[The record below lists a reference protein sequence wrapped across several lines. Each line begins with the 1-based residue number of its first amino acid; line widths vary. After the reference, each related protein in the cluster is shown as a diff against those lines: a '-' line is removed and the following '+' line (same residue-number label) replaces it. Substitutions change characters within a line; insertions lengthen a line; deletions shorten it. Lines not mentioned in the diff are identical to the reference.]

1 MQGRVCKTDILISG
15 LGRILTIVV
24 SISGQ
29 FPEMV

>member
-1 MQGRVCKTDILISG
+1 MQGRVCETDILISG
-15 LGRILTIVV
+15 SGRILIIVV